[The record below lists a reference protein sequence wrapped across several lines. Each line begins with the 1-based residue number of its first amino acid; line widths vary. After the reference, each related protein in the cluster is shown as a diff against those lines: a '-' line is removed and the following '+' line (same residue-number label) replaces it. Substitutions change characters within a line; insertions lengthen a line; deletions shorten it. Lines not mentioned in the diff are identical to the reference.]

1 MAAATVT
8 AVAAGITAVA
18 TVGGA
23 VYGAVKSNKA
33 AKEARKDQK
42 AASKAASKAYKQA
55 RKGMDI
61 NFYEGLSV
69 NKTPY
74 ELEREAMLSTS
85 ANLIDAAEQGDSR
98 GVGAVASR
106 ILLASQKGQQAT
118 TGRMSQEMAAIEEK
132 KRNEDAR
139 LRDVLSDLS
148 VQEAG
153 GAQVA
158 SANAANR
165 AAQHT
170 TNMHSS
176 IQQGISGLGSLVPL
190 YGSLG
195 GGVTPGVDP
204 YTSSTYQDFLPQGGH
219 YTGGGMPGVTIDTSS
234 LNN

>member
-1 MAAATVT
+1 MAAAT
-8 AVAAGITAVA
+8 AVAAVGAVA
-18 TVGGA
+18 TIGSS
-23 VYGAVKSNKA
+23 VYGAVKSNKQ

-42 AASKAASKAYKQA
+42 RANAAASKAYKQA
-55 RKGMDI
+55 RKGLDI

-85 ANLIDAAEQGDSR
+85 ANLIDAAAQGDSR

-118 TGRMSQEMAAIEEK
+118 TGRMSTEMQAIEEK

-139 LRDVLSDLS
+139 LRDTLSDLS
-148 VQEAG
+148 LQEAG

-158 SANAANR
+158 AGQAANR
-165 AAQHT
+165 EATAT
-170 TNMHSS
+170 ANMHSS
-176 IQQGISGLGSLVPL
+176 IASGIGAVGDMAPL

-195 GGVTPGVDP
+195 GGGGQKQVGIDSVNPNSQSITPQPQRNLIMGNEADAD
-204 YTSSTYQDFLPQGGH
+204 TYF
-219 YTGGGMPGVTIDTSS
+219 S
-234 LNN
+234 